1 VLFQATGHEVKQWQ
15 QEHADLPPGGF
26 SFQCGHLPPFPG
38 INAIT
43 YHYLQETLTMRPRK
57 QLTEEELKTA
67 KAKMEKLNQKL
78 IKDGFK
84 TGTLPKNWARVW
96 IPLSKED
103 E

>member
-1 VLFQATGHEVKQWQ
+1 
-15 QEHADLPPGGF
+15 
-26 SFQCGHLPPFPG
+26 
-38 INAIT
+38 
-43 YHYLQETLTMRPRK
+43 MRPRK